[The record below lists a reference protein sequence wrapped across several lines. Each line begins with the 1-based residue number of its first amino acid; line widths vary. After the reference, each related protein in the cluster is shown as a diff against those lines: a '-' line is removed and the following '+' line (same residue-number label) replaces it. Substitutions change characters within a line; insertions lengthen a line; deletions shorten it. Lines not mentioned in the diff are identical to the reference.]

1 MPAPL
6 LSSLQGGALARGS
19 SWKKGAGLALPAF
32 AKINRSLELLGP
44 RPDRYWEIRSVY
56 QTVSLHDRLR
66 LRLTRA
72 HGRVV
77 VRVPGGG
84 APGGRLNLVHRL
96 LVRARRLLALRQG
109 VEVELEKLIPAGR
122 GLGGGSSDAAAALV
136 GLLRLA
142 GIRVSLGELMLLG
155 RSAGADVPLFFLGG
169 RALGVGRGDEVY
181 ALGDARPVPC
191 VLFCPPF
198 PISTRRAYAWA
209 GARRSGVRLTPRRRP
224 AIIADGRWWTDEL
237 WAVGNDFEPVIF
249 SRFPELARMKA
260 ALLRA
265 GAQEAGLSGSGSTV
279 YALFARRADAKRAAA
294 AWADAATVFVVETL
308 PRGRYQRA
316 LRLAEVLREG

>member
-1 MPAPL
+1 MPAD
-6 LSSLQGGALARGS
+6 
-19 SWKKGAGLALPAF
+19 WLALPAF

-44 RPDRYWEIRSVY
+44 RPDGYWEIRTLY
-56 QTVSLHDRLR
+56 QTVSLHDRLH

-72 HGRVV
+72 HGKVV

-84 APGGRLNLVHRL
+84 APAGPANLVHRL
-96 LVRARRLLALRQG
+96 LAIRHG
-109 VEVELEKLIPAGR
+109 VEVELEKTSPAGR

-142 GIRVSLGELMLLG
+142 GIRLSRAELMRLG
-155 RSAGADVPLFFLGG
+155 RWVGADVPLFFSGG
-169 RALGVGRGDEVY
+169 RALGVGRGDEVH
-181 ALGDARPVPC
+181 ALEDARPAPC
-191 VLFCPPF
+191 VLLCPQF
-198 PISTRRAYAWA
+198 PVATRRAYAWA
-209 GARRSGVRLTPRRRP
+209 RARRCGVRLTPRHRP
-224 AIIADGRWWTDEL
+224 AIIAGGRWWPDQL
-237 WAVGNDFEPVIF
+237 WAVGNDFEPVVF

-279 YALFARRADAKRAAA
+279 YALFARRADAERTAA

-308 PRGRYQRA
+308 PRGHYQRA
-316 LRLAEVLREG
+316 LKLAEVLREG